1 MKLERFAA
9 FSVENGG
16 GNPAGVVLTER
27 KPHAMVMQDMAARV
41 GYSETVF
48 ASPDINGWKVRY
60 FAPEME
66 VPFCGHATIA
76 LGGALAKHY
85 GSGVYKLTLKDNNI
99 TVEGRSDG
107 NELTAAF
114 QSPPTR
120 TECLPVGLLDS
131 ALSLMSLSPDELDT
145 RIPPRIAIAGARHLV
160 LTLSSRESLRSMSYD
175 LAGGRTLMNQAR
187 LTTIMLVYSRSSESF
202 DVRNAFASGGVYE
215 DPATG
220 AAAAAFAGYLR
231 ELQWPHGGNIDITQ
245 GEDMGSPSR
254 IFAEI
259 PKMLGVSIRI
269 SGQVRVLAD

>member
-1 MKLERFAA
+1 MKIERFAA
-9 FSVENGG
+9 FSVKNEG
-16 GNPAGVVLTER
+16 GNPAGVVLAEHE
-27 KPHAMVMQDMAARV
+27 PNAAVMQDVAARV

-120 TECLPVGLLDS
+120 TGYLPIGLLDS
-131 ALSLMSLSPDELDT
+131 ALSLFSLSPDELDT

-160 LTLSSRESLRSMSYD
+160 LTLGSRELLRGMSYD
-175 LAGGRTLMNQAR
+175 FAAGRTFMNQAR
-187 LTTIMLVYSRSSESF
+187 LTTIMLVHSQSSESF
-202 DVRNAFASGGVYE
+202 DARNAFASGGVYE

-231 ELQWPHGGNIDITQ
+231 ELQWPHGGNIEIKQ
-245 GEDMGSPSR
+245 GEEMGSRSR
-254 IFAEI
+254 ILAEI
-259 PKMLGVSIRI
+259 PKMLGASIRV
-269 SGQVRVLAD
+269 SGQVRVLAG